1 MKKAIII
8 LGIIIVLMG
17 LTLIVN
23 QVFPSSYEIGRDLS
37 EEISKEFSDNL
48 GFDRC
53 LQFEKVFDYNDRY
66 SDDRDCLYRA
76 KLNSTLFYESFSDW
90 NEMPLDLSN
99 STSCGFNK
107 RSRQF
112 LGKFFSEG
120 KYREIAEEENHRGR
134 STYLLA
140 IYDTE
145 EQMLYCYKLSC

>member
-53 LQFEKVFDYNDRY
+53 LQFEKVFDYYDRY
-66 SDDRDCLYRA
+66 SDEKDCLYRA

-112 LGKFFSEG
+112 LGKFFSE
-120 KYREIAEEENHRGR
+120 
-134 STYLLA
+134 
-140 IYDTE
+140 
-145 EQMLYCYKLSC
+145 

>member
-17 LTLIVN
+17 LTLVVN
-23 QVFPSSYEIGRDLS
+23 QVFPSSYETGRDLS

-48 GFDRC
+48 GFDRY
-53 LQFEKVFDYNDRY
+53 LQFERVFDYYDRY
-66 SDDRDCLYRA
+66 SDDKDCLYRA
-76 KLNSTLFYESFSDW
+76 NLDSTSFYESFTDW
-90 NEMPLDLSN
+90 NEMPLDLSYI
-99 STSCGFNK
+99 TSYGFNK
-107 RSRQF
+107 RSKQF

-120 KYREIAEEENHRGR
+120 KYREVVEEENHRGR

-140 IYDTE
+140 VYDTE